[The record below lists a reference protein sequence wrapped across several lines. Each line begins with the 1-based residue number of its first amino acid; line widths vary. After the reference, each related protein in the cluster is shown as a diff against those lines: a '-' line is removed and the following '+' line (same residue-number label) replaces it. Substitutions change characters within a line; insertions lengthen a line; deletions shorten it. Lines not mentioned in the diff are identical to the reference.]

1 MFACV
6 TEDVRPSKSKRRRP
20 ANAADDF
27 FADLNECGTVFDP
40 VKSGQVKSGRLYS
53 PGQLKDVLR
62 DAQCMFLMAMN
73 TGQKVSIV
81 LGDVNTKKTTKTM
94 VFDNKRGPSAS
105 ASSSGRKRS

>member
-1 MFACV
+1 MFSLIA
-6 TEDVRPSKSKRRRP
+6 EDAQPSKSKRRSTV
-20 ANAADDF
+20 NAADDY

-81 LGDVNTKKTTKTM
+81 LGDAKTKKTTKTM
-94 VFDNKRGPSAS
+94 VFDNKRAAS
-105 ASSSGRKRS
+105 SSSSGRKKS